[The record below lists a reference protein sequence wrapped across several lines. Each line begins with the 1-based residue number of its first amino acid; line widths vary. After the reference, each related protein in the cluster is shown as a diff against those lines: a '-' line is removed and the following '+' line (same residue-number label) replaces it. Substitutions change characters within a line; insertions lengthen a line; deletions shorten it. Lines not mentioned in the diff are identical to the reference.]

1 MIAAGYTV
9 KIEASEAGKKLS
21 QVLQDMARTYVTD
34 GTTSFERRVG
44 HKILAQNIKI
54 VWYARV
60 GWNTSTLLVMI
71 IVLVGLV
78 TPLARCPRLLRRRS
92 NK

>member
-1 MIAAGYTV
+1 
-9 KIEASEAGKKLS
+9 
-21 QVLQDMARTYVTD
+21 MARTYVTG

>member
-1 MIAAGYTV
+1 
-9 KIEASEAGKKLS
+9 
-21 QVLQDMARTYVTD
+21 MARTYVTG

-71 IVLVGLV
+71 IVLVGWV